1 MEKLDFEKITR
12 FRNKLVDPH
21 SWQRLL
27 SRSWFLKGM
36 SLCMAAM
43 LWYFVGGKDT
53 VDKIVMIPI
62 EIINLPRDLV
72 ISNQFKKE
80 IEVTVSGPS
89 SLIVELGNRT
99 VTRQI
104 DLSSASPGTM
114 VIDNALS
121 SIPVPRGI
129 KVLRVQ
135 PSSLILSLDKLVQ
148 RHFPVVP
155 STSGKVA
162 SGHVLKGLKMDP
174 EVITITGPQTVLSQ
188 FEQLHTA
195 EISIDRLNES
205 QQRQIPLRLDPAIVD
220 LIGETSVT
228 AHIEVGLE
236 TVRRKIRDMPV
247 VAVLDGEQRQVVP
260 AQVTI
265 TANIPKVMLKDNGS
279 LKKLFTV
286 TATEVTNDGK
296 MKVVAIPTNE
306 AGGEV
311 AVLAV
316 EPEVV
321 SLVVDQGVRK
331 NGDDHNPQPA
341 KAGQPA
347 KLEARKKG

>member
-1 MEKLDFEKITR
+1 MEKLDFKKIARLREK
-12 FRNKLVDPH
+12 LADPH

-36 SLCMAAM
+36 SLCMAVM

-72 ISNQFKKE
+72 ISNQSKKE

-89 SLIVELGNRT
+89 SLLVELANRA
-99 VTRQI
+99 VTRRI
-104 DLSSASPGTM
+104 DLSSAQPGTM
-114 VIDNALS
+114 VVDNTVG

-148 RHFPVVP
+148 RHFSVVP
-155 STSGKVA
+155 TTSGKVA
-162 SGHVLKGLKMDP
+162 SGHVLKRLKMDP
-174 EVITITGPQTVLSQ
+174 ETITITGPQTVLSQ
-188 FEQLHTA
+188 FEQLRTA
-195 EISIDRLNES
+195 EISIDQLSVS
-205 QQRQIPLRLDPAIVD
+205 QQRQVPLRLDPVIVD

-228 AHIEVGLE
+228 AHIEIGLE
-236 TVRRKIRDMPV
+236 TVKRKIRDMPV
-247 VAVLDGEQRQVVP
+247 VAVLDGEQRQVKP
-260 AQVTI
+260 AKVTI

-279 LKKLFTV
+279 LKELFTV
-286 TATEVTNDGK
+286 TATEVTADGSL
-296 MKVVAIPTNE
+296 KVVAMATEE
-306 AGGEV
+306 AGADV
-311 AVLAV
+311 AVVAV

-321 SLVVDQGVRK
+321 SLVVDKSDGQGDGQTPEK
-331 NGDDHNPQPA
+331 AEQSA
-341 KAGQPA
+341 KP
-347 KLEARKKG
+347 EIRKKG

>member
-1 MEKLDFEKITR
+1 MEKLDFKKIARLRERLT
-12 FRNKLVDPH
+12 DPH

-89 SLIVELGNRT
+89 SLLVELANRA
-99 VTRQI
+99 VTRRI
-104 DLSSASPGTM
+104 DLSSAQPGTM
-114 VIDNALS
+114 VVDNTVG

-155 STSGKVA
+155 TTTGKVA
-162 SGHVLKGLKMDP
+162 SGHVLKRLKMDP
-174 EVITITGPQTVLSQ
+174 EAITITGPQTVLSQ
-188 FEQLHTA
+188 FEQLRTA
-195 EISIDRLNES
+195 EIGIDQLSES
-205 QQRQIPLRLDPAIVD
+205 QQRQVPLRLDPAIVD

-228 AHIEVGLE
+228 AHIEIGLE
-236 TVRRKIRDMPV
+236 TVKRKIRDMPV
-247 VAVLDGEQRQVVP
+247 VAVLDGEQRQVKP
-260 AQVTI
+260 EKVTI

-279 LKKLFTV
+279 LKELFTV
-286 TATEVTNDGK
+286 TATEVIADGR
-296 MKVVAIPTNE
+296 MKVVAMATEE
-306 AGGEV
+306 AGADV
-311 AVLAV
+311 AVIAV
-316 EPEVV
+316 DPEVV
-321 SLVVDQGVRK
+321 SLVVEKSGGQ
-331 NGDDHNPQPA
+331 DDGQAPE
-341 KAGQPA
+341 KAEQSVKP
-347 KLEARKKG
+347 EIRKKG

>member
-1 MEKLDFEKITR
+1 MEKLDSKKIAR
-12 FRNKLVDPH
+12 FRDRLLDPH

-89 SLIVELGNRT
+89 SLLAELANRT
-99 VTRQI
+99 VTRRI
-104 DLSSASPGTM
+104 DLSSAQPGTM
-114 VIDNALS
+114 VVDNTVG

-155 STSGKVA
+155 TASGRVA
-162 SGHVLKGLKMDP
+162 SGHVLKRLKMEPD
-174 EVITITGPQTVLSQ
+174 VITITGPQTVLSQ
-188 FEQLHTA
+188 FDQLRTA
-195 EISIDRLNES
+195 EISVDRLSKS
-205 QQRQIPLRLDPAIVD
+205 QQRQVPLRLDPAIVD

-228 AHIEVGLE
+228 AHIEIGLE
-236 TVRRKIRDMPV
+236 TVKRKIKDMPV
-247 VAVLDGEQRQVVP
+247 VAVLDGEQRQVKP
-260 AQVTI
+260 AKVTI

-279 LKKLFTV
+279 LRELFTV
-286 TATEVTNDGK
+286 TATEITGDGK
-296 MKVVAIPTNE
+296 MKVVAIATEE
-306 AGGEV
+306 AGADV
-311 AVLAV
+311 AVVAV

-321 SLVVDQGVRK
+321 SLVIEKSGAEG
-331 NGDDHNPQPA
+331 GD
-341 KAGQPA
+341 GQPPEKA
-347 KLEARKKG
+347 VQPVKLEARGKG